1 MNAIADFIGQTVQ
14 VFYGLTGDY
23 GIAIAMITLII
34 KLLLLPM
41 NIKQRKQLEKQKV
54 VSQKVAEIQKKYA
67 NNPNRMNEELQKVY
81 AENGLASLGCLST
94 LIQMPI
100 MIGLY
105 HGIRNVITEDATSV
119 LLPWISSLLLSDTT
133 RILPIAT
140 LILQIV
146 PMLFPYMPCFEKK
159 NMQKTP
165 MSTILMLLVM
175 NGMFVFMIPSGVG
188 LYYFV
193 SSLFTVIEQ
202 FIFLLSSLKTP
213 PTYDKITLN

>member
-1 MNAIADFIGQTVQ
+1 MNVIAELIGQIVQ

-23 GIAIAMITLII
+23 GVAIVMITLSI
-34 KLLLLPM
+34 KLLLLPL
-41 NIKQRKQLEKQKV
+41 NIKQRKQLEKQKE
-54 VSQKVAEIQKKYA
+54 VSQKVVEIQKKYA
-67 NNPNRMNEELQKVY
+67 NNQDKMNEELQKVY

-100 MIGLY
+100 MLGLY
-105 HGIRNVITEDATSV
+105 HGIRSVITTDTTSL
-119 LLPWISSLLLSDTT
+119 LLPWASSLLLNDTT

-146 PMLFPYMPCFEKK
+146 PMLFPYMRCFEKK
-159 NMQKTP
+159 QMQKTP
-165 MSTILMLLVM
+165 MATILMVLVM

-193 SSLFTVIEQ
+193 SSLFALIEQ
-202 FIFLLSSLKTP
+202 FIFLSFLIENK
-213 PTYDKITLN
+213 N

>member
-1 MNAIADFIGQTVQ
+1 MNVIADFIGQIVR

-23 GIAIAMITLII
+23 GVAIMMITLSI

-41 NIKQRKQLEKQKV
+41 NIKQRKQLEKQKE

-67 NNPNRMNEELQKVY
+67 SNQKKMNEELQKVY
-81 AENGLASLGCLST
+81 AENGLGSMGCLSS

-119 LLPWISSLLLSDTT
+119 LLPWVSSLLVSDATG
-133 RILPIAT
+133 ILPIGT
-140 LILQIV
+140 LILQML

-159 NMQKTP
+159 QLQKTP
-165 MSTILMLLVM
+165 MSTIIMLLVM

-202 FIFLLSSLKTP
+202 FIFLSFLIENPSH
-213 PTYDKITLN
+213 I

>member
-1 MNAIADFIGQTVQ
+1 MNVIADVIGQIVQ

-23 GIAIAMITLII
+23 GIAIVMITLSI

-41 NIKQRKQLEKQKV
+41 NIKQRKQLEKQKE

-67 NNPNRMNEELQKVY
+67 NNQNRMNEELQKVY
-81 AENGLASLGCLST
+81 AENGLGGLGCLST
-94 LIQMPI
+94 FIQMPI

-105 HGIRNVITEDATSV
+105 HGIRNVIRDDVTSV
-119 LLPWISSLLLSDTT
+119 LLPWVSSLLVNDTT
-133 RILPIAT
+133 RILPITT
-140 LILQIV
+140 LVLQII

-159 NMQKTP
+159 QLQKTP
-165 MSTILMLLVM
+165 ISTIVMLLVM

-188 LYYFV
+188 LYYVV
-193 SSLFTVIEQ
+193 SSLFMVIEQ

-213 PTYDKITLN
+213 PTYD